1 MLKKI
6 FSYGFVE
13 GFAKGLNKLT
23 LLVLPFFLTTIDYGK
38 VGLLAS
44 IEMIVPLVSL
54 LGFERAILRFYSD
67 KDEYKGFNKTVFS
80 SVLWMHLFLLCIL
93 SLSYVF
99 GVRTF
104 FGLNVFPDL
113 FLIIA
118 LIYFQGT
125 NLITLNMLRVNEDH
139 KTYFKGRIYIQ
150 LTKFVLVIAC
160 VYLMNSYLGYVVGSL
175 IGAIISN
182 FVYTAKSRK
191 TEVKEHFNRHTFSTL
206 FIFSWPFIFHG
217 VAGNL
222 LVNADKFILQRFLT
236 LNDVGLYTLAYSLG
250 SSMIFAYVGISVFM
264 EPMIYKENDLIK
276 RNLLLNKFF
285 VAALSFGIVAYA
297 AICIAS
303 FYVLPVLYDVKYSDV
318 FQYAPLIAISFLI
331 YPFYLKSNYKMIYE
345 KKSLNIAVVSI
356 LSSIINIVLNIY
368 LVPIYG
374 IYAAVI
380 TTLISYILQAFMFVL
395 MANRFKLN
403 NEFIEVIVL
412 SGILGLCVYFKLE
425 YYYTL
430 VIMISYIF
438 CHYIINI
445 KAQDTY
451 GK

>member
-23 LLVLPFFLTTIDYGK
+23 LLVLPFFLSTIDYGK

-44 IEMIVPLVSL
+44 IEMIIPLVTL
-54 LGFERAILRFYSD
+54 LGFERAVLRFYSN
-67 KDEYKGFNKTVFS
+67 KSEYSGFNKTVFS
-80 SVLWMHLFLLCIL
+80 SVLWTHLALLIIL
-93 SLSYVF
+93 SIVYLS

-104 FGLNVFPDL
+104 FGLNIFPDL
-113 FLIIA
+113 FLIVA

-139 KTYFKGRIYIQ
+139 KTYFRGRIYIQ
-150 LTKFVLVIAC
+150 LTKFILVVAC
-160 VYLMNSYLGYVVGSL
+160 VYIMNSYLGYVVGSL

-182 FVYTAKSRK
+182 FIYTAGSRK
-191 TEVKEHFNRHTFSTL
+191 TEIKEHFNKNTFSSL

-222 LVNADKFILQRFLT
+222 LGNADKFILERFLT

-264 EPMIYKENDLIK
+264 EPMIYREENEEKRKALIK
-276 RNLLLNKFF
+276 KYLLTS
-285 VAALSFGIVAYA
+285 LSFGSFVFTMILL
-297 AICIAS
+297 AS
-303 FYVLPVLYDVKYSDV
+303 TFLLPRIYSSDFVDV
-318 FQYAPLIAISFLI
+318 FKYTPLIASSYLI

-345 KKSLNIAVVSI
+345 KKSLKIASLSIFSSLFNIG
-356 LSSIINIVLNIY
+356 LNIW

-374 IYAAVI
+374 VYAAVFV
-380 TTLISYILQAFMFVL
+380 TLLSYVLQAFIFVFA
-395 MANRFKLN
+395 ANNFKLSN
-403 NEFIEVIVL
+403 DSINVIL
-412 SGILGLCVYFKLE
+412 LGLILNTIFLTGIS
-425 YYYTL
+425 YYYL
-430 VIMISYIF
+430 PLFMMCYIF
-438 CHYIINI
+438 YIYKFNP
-445 KAQDTY
+445 KY
-451 GK
+451 